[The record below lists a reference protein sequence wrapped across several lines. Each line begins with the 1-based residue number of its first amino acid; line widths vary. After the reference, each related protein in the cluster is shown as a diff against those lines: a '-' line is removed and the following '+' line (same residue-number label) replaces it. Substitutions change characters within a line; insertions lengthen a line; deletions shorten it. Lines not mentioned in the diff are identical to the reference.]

1 MEKPYNLCLKEIT
14 NDGSKFWQ
22 TNSVCVPEEY
32 VPKDLYTKE
41 IKGNVKRRCPN
52 ISKIKKLGFKPK
64 IDLNKGLEKTFE
76 WYSKDIKGEL

>member
-1 MEKPYNLCLKEIT
+1 MIENDTKELLSLMREINYKVFTFACNLEKPYNLCLKEIT

-41 IKGNVKRRCPN
+41 IKGNFLFGQN
-52 ISKIKKLGFKPK
+52 KKV
-64 IDLNKGLEKTFE
+64 ILEKF
-76 WYSKDIKGEL
+76 S